1 MLGERDNHYTT
12 ETDGGVYTRSV
23 MQSQHSL
30 FVRDLGQCIIH
41 MIVAYNAPTAIH
53 SYKLYAT
60 SRRAVFS
67 RTVIKLGQRG
77 IMPSNNNNNN
87 N

>member
-23 MQSQHSL
+23 MQSQHSH

-41 MIVAYNAPTAIH
+41 MRVAYNTPKAIH
-53 SYKLYAT
+53 KLCAT
-60 SRRAVFS
+60 SRIAVFS
-67 RTVIKLGQRG
+67 TT
-77 IMPSNNNNNN
+77 
-87 N
+87 